1 MSTAVEWERE
11 NEPTLKEIK
20 AALADS
26 DPYLAAEVLDHLAPS
41 PDGDTLHAREKR
53 FNREVEIIDPT
64 TGQLHNADGPA
75 VVRSD
80 GTRLW
85 YFKGLQHNASG
96 PAVIKPNGDLRYYYH
111 GTKCNNAEVL
121 DDTVKRAK
129 EWAAKSKNVRNVK
142 APHSET

>member
-11 NEPTLKEIK
+11 NEPALKEIK

-26 DPYLAAEVLDHLAPS
+26 DPYLAAEILDRLAPS

-53 FNREVEIIDPT
+53 FNREVEIIDPE

-85 YFKGLQHNASG
+85 YVKGLQHNASG

-111 GTKCNNAEVL
+111 GTKCKNAEAL

-129 EWAAKSKNVRNVK
+129 EWAAKSKHVRNVET
-142 APHSET
+142 PNSET